1 MGALVAAL
9 AIAVA
14 ACGGAASPTPA
25 ANQSTEPSVVPSAA
39 PAASATPAA
48 SLDTTPVMITVW
60 DYYGK
65 GTSPFAPEVLA
76 AFQKEYPWITVNHE
90 DVDWDSYLTKFNT
103 AVSSG
108 TGPDVATIDG
118 TWYST
123 LASNGYL
130 ASLDEVSG
138 GMLNGTP
145 IADQYTPAAVDAMTF
160 DGNLITMMFDF
171 DVYALYY
178 RADLFEKKGIAVPT
192 NWDELL
198 AASKAIAE
206 DRNGDGKPD
215 HFLYAVR
222 PDDFKFSQF
231 LFQGGGSLLTPDNTQ
246 AAFNSQA
253 GVDALDVQK
262 AFLDQGTGLY
272 WSDAEAD
279 ITPAIAD
286 ERVAMF
292 NDGLFYMG
300 LMKSAAPKQSGKW
313 KVAIA
318 PYSNQPGSYLGGT
331 GLSIPVTSQKQQAAW
346 LLIQYMLRPEVQV
359 NALYGIAG
367 APPATTAALAS
378 PDLNKPDEYFGGQSP
393 FPVFLEAMNTATAFP
408 KVGAW
413 NDISTI
419 LSKACVAALLGKMT
433 PQAALDDAAAKVNKV
448 LSK

>member
-9 AIAVA
+9 AIVVG

-25 ANQSTEPSVVPSAA
+25 ATQSAQPGASPSAE
-39 PAASATPAA
+39 AAGSPTPAA
-48 SLDTTPVMITVW
+48 SIDTTPVTITVW

-90 DVDWDSYLTKFNT
+90 DVDWDSFLTKFNT

-130 ASLDEVSG
+130 AGLDQVSG
-138 GMLNGTP
+138 GMLNGAP

-160 DGNLITMMFDF
+160 DGSLITMMFDF

-231 LFQGGGSLLTPDNTQ
+231 LFQGGGSLLNADLTQ

-253 GVDALDVQK
+253 GVDALTVQK

-300 LMKSAAPKQSGKW
+300 LMKSAAPKQAGMW

-318 PYSNQPGSYLGGT
+318 PFSKQPGSYLGGT

-346 LLIQYMLRPEVQV
+346 QLIQYMLRPEVQV

-367 APPATTAALAS
+367 APPATLAALGS
-378 PDLNKPDEYFGGQSP
+378 PDLNKPDAYFGGQAP
-393 FPVFLEAMNTATAFP
+393 FPVFLETMKTATAFP

-413 NDISTI
+413 NDISAL
-419 LSKACVAALLGKMT
+419 LSKACVAALLGKST
-433 PQAALDDAAAKVNKV
+433 PQAALDDAASKVNTLLTK
-448 LSK
+448 